1 MSLARRHR
9 ERILAA
15 QTVSA
20 AAAPAGGAAVAPA
33 AEPLPASGAANASP
47 ADIAAR
53 QIGLRMTHDLRRL
66 KGIKSIDLKIAAKRE
81 MLPEYRAWVK
91 GILAADN
98 GVGTGLAAE
107 VVPTCMVW
115 LIDVG
120 DFDGAL
126 LLAEFVLRHKV
137 AMPSRYQRDAATII
151 VEEIADAAI
160 KAQNSNESFSLEGL
174 RAVAD
179 LTAHCDIHDPVRAKL
194 FKAIGA
200 AQLTAAEDLP
210 ADECKPAL
218 EAALASLNEA
228 QRLHDRIGV
237 KDKIKRANKLLAA
250 IAAAAPVTINEQSG
264 SGLDWDVLD
273 GCHAV
278 GDLRTGEWTVV
289 DPRTPEEKAA
299 FEALR
304 ASIGQP
310 NNEQGGAA
318 A

>member
-33 AEPLPASGAANASP
+33 AETLPASGAANASP
-47 ADIAAR
+47 PDIAAR

-66 KGIKSIDLKIAAKRE
+66 KEIKSIDLKIAAKRE
-81 MLPEYRAWVK
+81 MLPEYRAWIK

-179 LTAHCDIHDPVRAKL
+179 LTGHCDVHDPVRAKL
-194 FKAIGA
+194 FKALGTELLDRGA
-200 AQLTAAEDLP
+200 DAAPEDAKPLLEGALVSLT
-210 ADECKPAL
+210 
-218 EAALASLNEA
+218 EA
-228 QRLHDRIGV
+228 QRLNDRAGV
-237 KDKIKRANKLLAA
+237 KDKIKRTNKLLAA
-250 IAAAAPVTINEQSG
+250 IAAAAP
-264 SGLDWDVLD
+264 
-273 GCHAV
+273 
-278 GDLRTGEWTVV
+278 
-289 DPRTPEEKAA
+289 
-299 FEALR
+299 
-304 ASIGQP
+304 AS
-310 NNEQGGAA
+310 EQGGPDQNGSGA
-318 A
+318 